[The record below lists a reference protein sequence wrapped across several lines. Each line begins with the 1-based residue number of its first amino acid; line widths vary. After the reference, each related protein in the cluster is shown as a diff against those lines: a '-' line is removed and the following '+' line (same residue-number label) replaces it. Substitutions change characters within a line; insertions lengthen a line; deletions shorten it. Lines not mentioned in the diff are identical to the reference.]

1 MFGKHWKPARGTVV
15 ATRIA
20 STTGDGMVSISE
32 FVVDVR
38 TPEGEVFR
46 AKLEE
51 PRIAIDFKPPSV
63 GVEIAVDYDPKS
75 HDVRFD
81 KDDPTISWKAYKKQR
96 LDTFEATLAEPPGSP
111 AVSPF
116 GSAVTPDAPGMAQI
130 RELFQSASAQGGVVR
145 LDSNNPEVAKLKEFL
160 LGAAAQQ
167 AGQAP
172 VPTDRPD
179 RPASADE

>member
-1 MFGKHWKPARGTVV
+1 MFGKHWQPARGTVV

-20 STTGDGMVSISE
+20 STTGDGMVSITE

-38 TPEGEVFR
+38 TPEGEMFR

-51 PRIAIDFKPPSV
+51 PRIAIDFKPPTV

-75 HDVRFD
+75 HEVRFD

-96 LDTFEATLAEPPGSP
+96 LDTFEQTLAQPPGSP
-111 AVSPF
+111 AVSAL
-116 GSAVTPDAPGMAQI
+116 GAPGAEGVPGLSQI
-130 RELFQSASAQGGVVR
+130 QELFQTATGQGGVVR

-160 LGAAAQQ
+160 LGAVAQQ
-167 AGQAP
+167 TGQPPVTPEPAP
-172 VPTDRPD
+172 P
-179 RPASADE
+179 SSSGE

>member
-1 MFGKHWKPARGTVV
+1 MFGKHWKPARATVV

-38 TPEGEVFR
+38 TPEGELFR

-51 PRIAIDFKPPSV
+51 PRIAIDFKPPTV
-63 GVEIAVDYDPKS
+63 GVEIAIDYDPKS

-81 KDDPTISWKAYKKQR
+81 KDDPTISWKAYKKSR
-96 LDTFEATLAEPPGSP
+96 LDTFEETLAQPPGSP

-116 GSAVTPDAPGMAQI
+116 AAPVAADGPGLAQI
-130 RELFQSASAQGGVVR
+130 QELLQAAAAQGGVVR
-145 LDSNNPEVAKLKEFL
+145 LDSKDPEVAKLKEFL
-160 LGAAAQQ
+160 LGAAGQQ
-167 AGQAP
+167 TGE
-172 VPTDRPD
+172 
-179 RPASADE
+179 PAVTVEPPEEPAR